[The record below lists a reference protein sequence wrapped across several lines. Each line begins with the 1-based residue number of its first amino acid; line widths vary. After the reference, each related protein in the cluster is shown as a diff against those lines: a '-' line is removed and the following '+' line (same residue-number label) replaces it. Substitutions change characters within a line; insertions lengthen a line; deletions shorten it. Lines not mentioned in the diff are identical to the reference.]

1 MERNVVQAGS
11 RLAIPVDEIDVRASR
26 SSGPGGQ
33 HVNTSSSRIEVV
45 WSVRDSRVLPEDV
58 RTQLLAQLESRL
70 DGEGQLRV
78 VSQAHRSQLRNREAA
93 LERLGELVRRALVV
107 PKARKATRPTRATKE
122 KRLGQ
127 KRRRGAVKRDR
138 RRPGQ
143 ED

>member
-107 PKARKATRPTRATKE
+107 PKARKATRPTRASKE

-138 RRPGQ
+138 RRPGP

>member
-58 RTQLLAQLESRL
+58 RTQLLARLESRL

-107 PKARKATRPTRATKE
+107 PKARKATRPTRASKE

-138 RRPGQ
+138 RRPGP